1 LINLNKHIYI
11 KYTSYIDI
19 MTDKNKQKIYG
30 VYNQGVLTKKI
41 HLNIRE
47 IGKNIKKIL
56 EEKVSDIY
64 QGRCI
69 DEGFIKPGSISLMT
83 YSSGVVNGEYVSFQ
97 VIFDCMICNPVEGM
111 LVECKVKTVTKA
123 GIHAVHTDKEGIS
136 PLTVFIARDHHNTN
150 AYFNSVEEDT
160 NITVKIIGVRYELDD
175 EYICAI
181 ASLPS
186 KMVKRDDKKQTL
198 KKA

>member
-1 LINLNKHIYI
+1 
-11 KYTSYIDI
+11 
-19 MTDKNKQKIYG
+19 MTDKQEQKIFG
-30 VYNQGVLTKKI
+30 VYTQGLLTKKI

-56 EEKVSDIY
+56 EERVSDIY
-64 QGRCI
+64 QGKCI

-83 YSSGVVNGEYVSFQ
+83 HSSGIVNADYVEFQ

-111 LVECKVKTVTKA
+111 LVECKTKTITKA
-123 GIHAVHTDKEGIS
+123 GIHAVHTDKDGVS

-150 AYFNSVEEDT
+150 AYFNSIKEDT
-160 NITVKIIGVRYELDD
+160 DIIVKIIGVRYELDD

-186 KMVKRDDKKQTL
+186 KTIQRVEKKIKLKIVK
-198 KKA
+198 